1 MKRAADGSVKYDVLE
16 LTNPSKFHNTNLIP
30 GTTRTLHECSIF
42 GNVDIRGHFC
52 GYVFRGDRRPP
63 EIVFRQGFMLPK
75 PIESV
80 DHLRCATG
88 YWSGC
93 TADYGVS
100 TSAGVYIASH
110 YVTRYDHNTPSYSI
124 GYVYLIDATCMIGFH
139 MPDIGILTDGRIYEG
154 DLASLAEVKIGEV
167 NFPCSIP
174 NSLVIG
180 MVTMPDEV
188 SPITLGPI
196 SQPAGHNLKLFVNPM
211 YQKFFKKG
219 LSAAED
225 VAGLFNNA
233 ETDFIDF

>member
-1 MKRAADGSVKYDVLE
+1 MFKYNVLE

-42 GNVDIRGHFC
+42 GKADMHGQFC
-52 GYVFRGDRRPP
+52 GYVFRGDTRPP
-63 EIVFRQGFMLPK
+63 EIIFSQGFMLQK

-80 DHLRCATG
+80 NHLRCATG
-88 YWSGC
+88 YQDNQSFE
-93 TADYGVS
+93 YGVS
-100 TSAGVYIASH
+100 TSAGVYVASH
-110 YVTRYDHNTPSYSI
+110 YVTKYDYDGVNHTPSSSF

-139 MPDIGILTDGRIYEG
+139 MPDLGTLTDGRMNEG
-154 DLASLAEVKIGEV
+154 DLASLRDVDIAEV

-188 SPITLGPI
+188 SPITSGPI
-196 SQPAGHNLKLFVNPM
+196 SLPAGHNLKLFVNPM